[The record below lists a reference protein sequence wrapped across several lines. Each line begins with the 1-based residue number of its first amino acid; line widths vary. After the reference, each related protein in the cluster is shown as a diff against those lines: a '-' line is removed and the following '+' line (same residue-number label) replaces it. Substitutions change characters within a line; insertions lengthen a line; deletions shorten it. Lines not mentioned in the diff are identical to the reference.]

1 MVYWGRTKGTAADC
15 GPSPLG
21 THEHSRVLFLILGS
35 GLPLLNRVGAEFIGA
50 TRKERPCFAAERGLD
65 RFGHTSFRHRKGTAL
80 FCCRMRPRPLWAHM
94 LHLPFDWRA
103 DARTTTAHANGS
115 TLPGSAL
122 MHLPGAPL
130 TPRRHLSASS
140 GCHRPEKLGSRSE
153 ELLATELLAP
163 TSGRTAVR
171 RCVCVRNASYTDPG
185 GYAAGAVVATAPRRV
200 RHLSESP

>member
-1 MVYWGRTKGTAADC
+1 MVFGRKLSVGTSFLSFFCC
-15 GPSPLG
+15 GGPVRF
-21 THEHSRVLFLILGS
+21 TRRDAMASR
-35 GLPLLNRVGAEFIGA
+35 GA
-50 TRKERPCFAAERGLD
+50 TD
-65 RFGHTSFRHRKGTAL
+65 
-80 FCCRMRPRPLWAHM
+80 PLARREKANLLGGGKRLTTYVLRLVPL
-94 LHLPFDWRA
+94 LHLPSDWRA

-171 RCVCVRNASYTDPG
+171 RCVCVQNASYPDPG

-200 RHLSESP
+200 RHLSDSP